1 MIVDRSII
9 SQYAEYV
16 DKKIP
21 PAFTDGIQKVYKG
34 LTADFPFLQK
44 LFLDEIINDFVAL
57 NDQEGKFADAIV
69 EIEYSKDHIEQYPY
83 LATFDYEDFDRLKRK
98 YPNARNIRVFNLKYF
113 RDLYFDLIF
122 DCEDIDIDS

>member
-1 MIVDRSII
+1 MHVSRGII
-9 SQYAEYV
+9 EQYAQYV

-21 PAFTDGIQKVYKG
+21 PAFTDGNQKIYKG
-34 LTADFPFLQK
+34 LSADFPFLQK

-57 NDQEGKFADAIV
+57 DEQEGRFADAIV
-69 EIEYSKDHIEQYPY
+69 EIEYSKGHVEQYPY
-83 LATFDYEDFDRLKRK
+83 LATFDSEDFERLKRK

-122 DCEDIDIDS
+122 DCEDIDFDS